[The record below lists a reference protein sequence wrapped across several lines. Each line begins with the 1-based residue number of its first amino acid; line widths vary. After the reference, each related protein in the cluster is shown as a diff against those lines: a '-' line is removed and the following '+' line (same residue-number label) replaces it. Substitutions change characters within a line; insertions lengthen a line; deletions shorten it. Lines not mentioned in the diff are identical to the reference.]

1 MESIGVKHQNLSL
14 TIKDGKV
21 IVSDDLTAYEGLD
34 LSEWVCVEVLES
46 SNHIK
51 EKRIS
56 ENVSLESLKNSVFI
70 LPEDGIF
77 KYYKYLIPN
86 LEEVLK
92 TTQIPENTV
101 VYYDENFYKS
111 ELIIS
116 SLYGLENLEKI
127 DISDLYGIVDLG
139 SNNIIY
145 NIYIFISYELLKKK
159 FLEIQE
165 LYSEKTFYTSKIKI
179 GDLSYLRNLLLSGIL
194 AVKYYIKNNL

>member
-1 MESIGVKHQNLSL
+1 MESIGVKRQNLSL
-14 TIKDGKV
+14 TIQNGKV
-21 IVSDDLTAYEGLD
+21 IVSDDLTTYEGLD
-34 LSEWVCVEVLES
+34 LSKWVCVEVLES

-51 EKRIS
+51 EERIS

-92 TTQIPENTV
+92 ESQIPENTV
-101 VYYDENFYKS
+101 VYYNGDFYKS
-111 ELIIS
+111 EFTIS

-159 FLEIQE
+159 FLEIQD